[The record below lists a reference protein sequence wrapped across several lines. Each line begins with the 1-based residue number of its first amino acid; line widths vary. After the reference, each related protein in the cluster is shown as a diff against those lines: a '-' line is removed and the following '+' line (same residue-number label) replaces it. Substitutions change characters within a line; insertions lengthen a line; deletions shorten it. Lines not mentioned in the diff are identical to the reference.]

1 MESEWLADLYRDH
14 RRQFLIAACAV
25 LRRQDAAEDAVH
37 AAFVR
42 LVQLREPPRDPKLYA
57 FKAVRNAALDLL
69 SMHQRR
75 REQPLELGAERAASA
90 ADAQDKPL
98 LAAAAKALG
107 QLDQNSREV
116 VELHLGADLTFQE
129 IANVLGQPL
138 PTVASRYRRALR
150 KLRQQLEVL
159 NG

>member
-14 RRQFLIAACAV
+14 RRQFLVAATAV
-25 LRRQDAAEDAVH
+25 LRRRDAAEDAVH
-37 AAFVR
+37 AAFVG
-42 LVQLREPPRDPKLYA
+42 LVQLRKPPREPKLYA

-75 REQPLELGAERAASA
+75 REQPRELGSEPAASA
-90 ADAQDKPL
+90 TDSQDKSL
-98 LAAAAKALG
+98 LAAAVKALG
-107 QLDQNSREV
+107 QIDPNSREV
-116 VELHLGADLTFQE
+116 VELHLGAELTFQE
-129 IANVLGQPL
+129 IADVLGQPL
-138 PTVASRYRRALR
+138 PTVASRYRRALG